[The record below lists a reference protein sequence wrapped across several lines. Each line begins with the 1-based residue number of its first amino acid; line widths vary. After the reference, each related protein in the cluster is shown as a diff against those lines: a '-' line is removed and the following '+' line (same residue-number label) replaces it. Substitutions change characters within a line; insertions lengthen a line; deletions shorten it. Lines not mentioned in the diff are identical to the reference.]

1 MPQKFVIPFFLL
13 IALSILFLGHY
24 FIYFSVVHFFGIAA
38 PPHRA
43 ILAAVL
49 LLLALSFFAS
59 SFLAHWSDTFFARAY
74 YFVSSLWIGAG
85 LTLIT
90 ALAFAWLAWAVS
102 LLFLHNSHGVWF
114 GSAAVALASIYT
126 AYGVWNAYHPRVV
139 NVAVRLKNLP
149 PAWRGKRIVQI
160 SDVHL
165 GRILGARFLQR
176 IVTKV
181 NAEAPEL
188 VVITG
193 DLFDGTLGHLEQLVA
208 PLRPLHAPRGIYFVT
223 GNHESY
229 LGVGRSYAA
238 LESTPVT
245 ILADQMVMIDGLQV
259 IGISYPERGQSL
271 ILAGKIARLSGF
283 DPVCPPFSFTIAPP
297 TSRRPRPRAS
307 PCSLPDTFTRGR
319 SFPFSPLPG

>member
-245 ILADQMVMIDGLQV
+245 ILADQMVMIGGLQV
-259 IGISYPERGQSL
+259 IGISYPERGT
-271 ILAGKIARLSGF
+271 IPDPGWEDRAAFRL
-283 DPVCPPFSFTIAPP
+283 
-297 TSRRPRPRAS
+297 R
-307 PCSLPDTFTRGR
+307 
-319 SFPFSPLPG
+319 FPSALHSPLP